1 MSRQNS
7 FLGRLPPRAR
17 QILTLGG
24 AAATVLGVVY
34 LGVSSQEQ
42 VHRQSSD
49 NVIKNVLTDKNT
61 REMTIDSMAAE
72 MRRLVK
78 ENAGL
83 RREIEVL
90 KDEVDRKDYNAGIKI
105 DPQVLRSQLNALTQ
119 EITRQKEQIRRLEGN
134 GSRQQVFGR
143 DYFPADERLQHLPE
157 PADRPA
163 APPVAEPGET
173 VSPPVHESTDPADSP
188 TATRIEPPQQPVFSV
203 VTSEK
208 KTEVQSRRQ
217 TDEKPAGIY
226 LPAGT
231 VISGVLLNGMD
242 APTGQEARKEPFPAV
257 VRIQKDAILPNRYR
271 SDIRECFLIVSGYGD
286 LSSER
291 AYLRGETISCIDSRK
306 NFIEGSLNSYA
317 VGDDGKA
324 GIRGRLVSKQG
335 QIIAKSMMAG
345 FLSGLADVFNVDAV
359 PTINTSTSG
368 RVSYE
373 HVYSAGALQ
382 GAATRG
388 ISSSLERIADFYI
401 KMAEGLY
408 PVIEID
414 AGRAVDLVVSRGS
427 SLRLRNDEEQKGPA
441 AAGRS
446 AAPAVSHNSYGGGK

>member
-24 AAATVLGVVY
+24 AAAAVLGVVY

-143 DYFPADERLQHLPE
+143 DYFPADERLQQ
-157 PADRPA
+157 
-163 APPVAEPGET
+163 
-173 VSPPVHESTDPADSP
+173 
-188 TATRIEPPQQPVFSV
+188 ATRIEPPQQPVFSV

>member
-1 MSRQNS
+1 M
-7 FLGRLPPRAR
+7 
-17 QILTLGG
+17 
-24 AAATVLGVVY
+24 
-34 LGVSSQEQ
+34 
-42 VHRQSSD
+42 
-49 NVIKNVLTDKNT
+49 
-61 REMTIDSMAAE
+61 
-72 MRRLVK
+72 
-78 ENAGL
+78 
-83 RREIEVL
+83 
-90 KDEVDRKDYNAGIKI
+90 
-105 DPQVLRSQLNALTQ
+105 
-119 EITRQKEQIRRLEGN
+119 
-134 GSRQQVFGR
+134 
-143 DYFPADERLQHLPE
+143 
-157 PADRPA
+157 
-163 APPVAEPGET
+163 
-173 VSPPVHESTDPADSP
+173 
-188 TATRIEPPQQPVFSV
+188 

-208 KTEVQSRRQ
+208 KTEVQSRSQ

-414 AGRAVDLVVSRGS
+414 AGRSVDLVVSRGS